1 MVGLVALGREES
13 QGGGELGP
21 LSHPVGIALAHGAQL
36 PVEVDLRIFLLENAQ
51 KQCFSETNLD
61 LKVQVA
67 DIAGVWLHA
76 EHPGHL
82 VALLAGQVVVE
93 VEYGLLPV
101 GVPGNSDED
110 TLLWSQKSDQL

>member
-1 MVGLVALGREES
+1 M
-13 QGGGELGP
+13 
-21 LSHPVGIALAHGAQL
+21 
-36 PVEVDLRIFLLENAQ
+36 ENAQ
-51 KQCFSETNLD
+51 KLRLLEANLD

-110 TLLWSQKSDQL
+110 TLLWNQKSDQL

>member
-1 MVGLVALGREES
+1 MK
-13 QGGGELGP
+13 
-21 LSHPVGIALAHGAQL
+21 
-36 PVEVDLRIFLLENAQ
+36 NAQ
-51 KQCFSETNLD
+51 MQHFSKANLD

-82 VALLAGQVVVE
+82 VTLLAGQVVVK

-101 GVPGNSDED
+101 GVPDNSDED
-110 TLLWSQKSDQL
+110 ILWSQSQTN